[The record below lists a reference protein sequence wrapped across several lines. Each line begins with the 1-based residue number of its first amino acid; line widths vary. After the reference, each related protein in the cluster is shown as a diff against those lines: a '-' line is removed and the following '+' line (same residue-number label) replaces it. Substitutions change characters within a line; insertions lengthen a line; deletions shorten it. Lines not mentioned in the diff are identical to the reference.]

1 METKPPEKKG
11 ILRKI
16 KENVDDHDE
25 QMQILGAMVRLGVV
39 IWSGFIITLNYVEL
53 PMVKKT
59 GASSDITFVAS
70 IFTGALAT
78 FGLSTGNKKSK
89 RQTKTMKIVKPP
101 TGFWLETQLTPDMMR
116 YLWSQINKATIN
128 AKNRLVGHITSSLS
142 VPDTEGIFTPYI
154 LNQCH
159 HQKLTDKT
167 VLSMNMWVNFQRK
180 YEFNPLHKHSGL
192 LSFVIWMKIPY
203 NFEDEKTA
211 R

>member
-78 FGLSTGNKKSK
+78 FRLSTGNKKSK
-89 RQTKTMKIVKPP
+89 EDKPK
-101 TGFWLETQLTPDMMR
+101 Q
-116 YLWSQINKATIN
+116 
-128 AKNRLVGHITSSLS
+128 
-142 VPDTEGIFTPYI
+142 
-154 LNQCH
+154 
-159 HQKLTDKT
+159 
-167 VLSMNMWVNFQRK
+167 
-180 YEFNPLHKHSGL
+180 
-192 LSFVIWMKIPY
+192 
-203 NFEDEKTA
+203 
-211 R
+211 